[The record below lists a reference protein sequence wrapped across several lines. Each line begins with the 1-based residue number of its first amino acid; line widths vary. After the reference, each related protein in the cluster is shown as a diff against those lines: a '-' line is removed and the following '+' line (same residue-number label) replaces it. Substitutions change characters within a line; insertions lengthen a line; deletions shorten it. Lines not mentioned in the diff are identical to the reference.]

1 MPIAMA
7 WIPKRNKMHIRWDCH
22 TSIRNVF
29 TARSLGQGNVFARI
43 CHSVHEGGGSLSR
56 GRGLPTRDSLSG
68 GSLSGGSLSRGS
80 LSGGSL
86 SRSLCP
92 GGLIPGGSL
101 SGGQRPPYGKE
112 QAVRIPLECI
122 LVFLNVSKCVVFVH
136 NHQTRESIL
145 NTLFFFQ
152 SIY

>member
-1 MPIAMA
+1 MFLLA
-7 WIPKRNKMHIRWDCH
+7 
-22 TSIRNVF
+22 
-29 TARSLGQGNVFARI
+29 
-43 CHSVHEGGGSLSR
+43 SVILFGGGVLCPGAGISQP
-56 GRGLPTRDSLSG
+56 GI
-68 GSLSGGSLSRGS
+68 
-80 LSGGSL
+80 
-86 SRSLCP
+86 LCP
-92 GGLIPGGSL
+92 GGVSFQGVLCLGVSVW
-101 SGGQRPPYGKE
+101 QRPPPYGKE